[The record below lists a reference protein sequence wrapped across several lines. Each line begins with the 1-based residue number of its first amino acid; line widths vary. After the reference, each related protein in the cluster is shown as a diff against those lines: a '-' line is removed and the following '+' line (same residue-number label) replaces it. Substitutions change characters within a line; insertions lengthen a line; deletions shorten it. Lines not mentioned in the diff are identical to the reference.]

1 MVNRVYHIS
10 EQQEDL
16 GSMSISEQ
24 MCTYPSPSP
33 TLPLPCSQLT
43 LVGLGEG

>member
-1 MVNRVYHIS
+1 MVNRVYRIS
-10 EQQEDL
+10 ERQEDL

-33 TLPLPCSQLT
+33 TLPLPCYQLT